1 LVRKRGSPLART
13 PARAK
18 TPEVGRIR
26 GRAMRGLSHQALR
39 HPGIR
44 ARRANGGS
52 MGVTATVSLLFS
64 ALTKA
69 ETFVNVFTTV
79 YALVIFAY
87 IIFSWLRL
95 PYSPWLNR
103 IQRFLYDVSEPYLRL
118 FRRVLPSMG
127 PLDLSPMVAVI
138 VLLLLDRVVIRI
150 LQQFQ

>member
-1 LVRKRGSPLART
+1 
-13 PARAK
+13 
-18 TPEVGRIR
+18 
-26 GRAMRGLSHQALR
+26 
-39 HPGIR
+39 
-44 ARRANGGS
+44 

-64 ALTKA
+64 AVTKV

-79 YALVIFAY
+79 YTLVIFVY
-87 IIFSWLRL
+87 IISSWLRL
-95 PYSPWLNR
+95 PYSPTLNR

-127 PLDLSPMVAVI
+127 PIDLSPLVAVI